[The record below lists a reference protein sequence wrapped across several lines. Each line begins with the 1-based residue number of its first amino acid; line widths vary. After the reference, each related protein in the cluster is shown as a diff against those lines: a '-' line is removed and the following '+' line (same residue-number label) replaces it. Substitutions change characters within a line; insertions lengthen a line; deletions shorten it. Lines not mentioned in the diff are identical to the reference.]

1 MLKHNNPGPESMH
14 RPSSLSTTEKTNMRT
29 NTPARLAA
37 TAAAIAVLTTASGC
51 LVSGS
56 SSTAVSGN
64 PISEQTLTQIQPGLT
79 TRAQVLSLLGTPNRT
94 TTINDATVLV
104 YSYSKRTNSE
114 SKVFLI
120 FSGDN
125 TKAVSSTTYIEL
137 NDQDLVTNI
146 WTDTST
152 S

>member
-1 MLKHNNPGPESMH
+1 
-14 RPSSLSTTEKTNMRT
+14 MRT
-29 NTPARLAA
+29 HTPARLAA
-37 TAAAIAVLTTASGC
+37 AAATLTILATTTGC

-56 SSTAVSGN
+56 SSTAVSGT
-64 PISEQTLTQIQPGLT
+64 PISEQTLNQIKPGLT
-79 TRAQVLSLLGTPNRT
+79 TRAQVLSLLGTPKRT
-94 TTINDATVLV
+94 TTINDAPVLI

-137 NDQDLVTNI
+137 NDEDLVTNI
-146 WTDTST
+146 WTDTSA